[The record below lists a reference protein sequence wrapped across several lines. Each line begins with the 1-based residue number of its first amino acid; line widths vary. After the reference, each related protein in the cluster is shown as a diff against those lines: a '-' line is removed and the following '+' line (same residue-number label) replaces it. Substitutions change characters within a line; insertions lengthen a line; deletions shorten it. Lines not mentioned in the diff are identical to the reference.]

1 MPYHMPFRSGT
12 SPLAWEPDA
21 EREAERRAE
30 IEQLLRM
37 QQKVQ
42 LRLNPDAPLKQP
54 APLLVSVRPAERLA
68 PAAKAAPTLEQGPDG
83 TARLQY
89 EGAGEATLPAS
100 AFQGHT
106 MAVLV
111 DHQHG
116 LGPVCA
122 AALTAGA
129 GSVLVYRDGAAIV
142 DLQSSPQPA
151 LMGPKLWGA
160 SKTDSALLA
169 ESGVVGGEMFETEA
183 QREVRGLE
191 EAQVEAEAE
200 LEKAKVALDYDR
212 AMKISNDIGERG
224 SSGGGVA
231 RAERRLAA
239 VADQLRTAR
248 TRAAGGGTARELADT
263 GDLAGMIELGAQRG
277 DLIRRRA
284 LEASMGADWRGHSVL
299 EYEDEGSLDGEPP
312 RYRWHLGCILLKMP
326 AISLLTGGHLF
337 FSAGGPTWETVAA
350 LAVAGED
357 PAAPH
362 EHGPVRVALGGAS
375 NLSALRE
382 EIVSWYT
389 GAVKRGQQQVQLV
402 LCVHTAGSTGAGRSG
417 GRAGRR
423 SRRGTGSCPRGASAS
438 ARARDG

>member
-1 MPYHMPFRSGT
+1 
-12 SPLAWEPDA
+12 
-21 EREAERRAE
+21 
-30 IEQLLRM
+30 
-37 QQKVQ
+37 
-42 LRLNPDAPLKQP
+42 
-54 APLLVSVRPAERLA
+54 
-68 PAAKAAPTLEQGPDG
+68 
-83 TARLQY
+83 
-89 EGAGEATLPAS
+89 
-100 AFQGHT
+100 
-106 MAVLV
+106 
-111 DHQHG
+111 
-116 LGPVCA
+116 
-122 AALTAGA
+122 
-129 GSVLVYRDGAAIV
+129 
-142 DLQSSPQPA
+142 
-151 LMGPKLWGA
+151 
-160 SKTDSALLA
+160 
-169 ESGVVGGEMFETEA
+169 MFETEA

-224 SSGGGVA
+224 SSGGGVT

-248 TRAAGGGTARELADT
+248 TRVAGGGTARELADT

-299 EYEDEGSLDGEPP
+299 EYEDEGSLDG
-312 RYRWHLGCILLKMP
+312 
-326 AISLLTGGHLF
+326 GHLF
-337 FSAGGPTWETVAA
+337 FSAGDATWETVAA

-389 GAVKRGQQQVQLV
+389 GAVKRGQPQVQLV
-402 LCVHTAGSTGAGRSG
+402 LCVHTAGSTGAKPVEGVGERG
-417 GRAGRR
+417 GGAATMDLVRAVPKLF
-423 SRRGTGSCPRGASAS
+423 CKLHVAE
-438 ARARDG
+438 

>member
-21 EREAERRAE
+21 ERNSERRAE
-30 IEQLLRM
+30 IEQLLRV

-54 APLLVSVRPAERLA
+54 APLVVSVRPAERLA
-68 PAAKAAPTLEQGPDG
+68 PAARAAPTLEQGPDG

-89 EGAGEATLPAS
+89 QGAGEATLPAS

-160 SKTDSALLA
+160 SRTDSALLA

-191 EAQVEAEAE
+191 EAQLEAEAE

-224 SSGGGVA
+224 SSGGGVT

-284 LEASMGADWRGHSVL
+284 LEASMEAGWRGHSVL
-299 EYEDEGSLDGEPP
+299 EYEDEDALD
-312 RYRWHLGCILLKMP
+312 
-326 AISLLTGGHLF
+326 GGHLF
-337 FSAGGPTWETVAA
+337 FSAGDATFERVAA

-362 EHGPVRVALGGAS
+362 EHGPVRVALGGAG

-382 EIVSWYT
+382 EVVAWYT
-389 GAVKRGQQQVQLV
+389 GAVKRGEPQVQLV
-402 LCVHTAGSTGAGRSG
+402 LCVHTAGSTGAKPVEGVGERG
-417 GRAGRR
+417 GGAAAMDLVRAMPKLFCKLDIDVLE
-423 SRRGTGSCPRGASAS
+423 SE
-438 ARARDG
+438 